1 MYQRYSGIPDKEAG
15 GGSIMKKTTIGGT
28 KRKVTNILAMLGLII
43 IFIAYMFPF
52 IMVVI
57 NSLKQKRDI
66 IKSPFSWLFTIKGL
80 SFDNFVKA
88 YTQMDFLNAFKNSLI
103 VTVSAT
109 VLVTLLAAMLA
120 YYIVRHNNGISK
132 LTFGLMVAS
141 MIIPFQAIMIPL
153 VSIYGGTLNLLNHR
167 ITLIFLHTGFSMAMS
182 VFMFHG
188 FIKGNVPMALEEAAY
203 IDGCTHS
210 QTFFKIVLPLLKPII
225 STMVILNSL
234 AFWNDFLLPSLVL
247 TDKKLLTLPLSTYS
261 FYGTYS
267 ADYGTIMAGL
277 LLCVVPIL
285 VLYVALQKQIIG
297 GVVAGAVK

>member
-1 MYQRYSGIPDKEAG
+1 MKQTTVG
-15 GGSIMKKTTIGGT
+15 GN
-28 KRKVTNILAMLGLII
+28 KRKAANALAMLGLII

-52 IMVVI
+52 LMVVI

-88 YTQMDFLNAFKNSLI
+88 FTQMDFLNAFKNSLI

-109 VLVTLLAAMLA
+109 LLVTLFAAMLA
-120 YYIVRHNNGISK
+120 YYIVRNNNVISK
-132 LTFGLMVAS
+132 ITFALMVAS
-141 MIIPFQAIMIPL
+141 MIIPFQALMIPL
-153 VSIYGGTLNLLNHR
+153 VSIYGGTLNILNHR
-167 ITLIFLHTGFSMAMS
+167 ATLIFLHTGFSMAMS

-188 FIKGNVPMALEEAAY
+188 FIKGNIPIALEEAAY

-225 STMVILNSL
+225 STMVILNSM

-277 LLCVVPIL
+277 LLCVIPIL
-285 VLYVALQKQIIG
+285 VLYIILQKQIIG